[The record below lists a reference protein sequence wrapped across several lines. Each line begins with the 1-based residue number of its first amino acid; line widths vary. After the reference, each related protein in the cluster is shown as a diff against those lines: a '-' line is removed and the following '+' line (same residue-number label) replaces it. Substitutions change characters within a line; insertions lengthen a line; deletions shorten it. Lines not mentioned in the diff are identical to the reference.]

1 MRIGLAGAGRIGAV
15 HAETLRGLPG
25 IDGVV
30 IAGTAAGLDGHDAD
44 VTERNAGRGRVPM
57 RSRLALTPAPSGR
70 SVGTE
75 GEMMSEQQISVAVIG
90 AGMAGRSHAA
100 GYRQANT
107 VFGRGLPPIRLATI
121 ADANTTL
128 AEDAADRYGFEKA
141 VSSWEA
147 VAEDASIDAVSIVVG
162 NTLHRPIAE
171 ALVAGG
177 KHVLCEKPLAGSM
190 EDARAMVAVEKGAD
204 VVTAVGYTYRRN
216 PAIAAIRDHVING
229 ELGDLSLFNG
239 RYWCDYASDPRGPF
253 GWRFKGD
260 LGTGAL
266 GDIGAHII
274 DLGEYICGPIESVS
288 GGALSVQVAKRP
300 LPLGAVVG
308 HDAAPVSD
316 EMGEVENEDTAVFS
330 ARFRSGLTA
339 SFSVSRTAFG
349 MPNGLGFD
357 VYGLSGR
364 ASFDFHRPA
373 EYQLDDAQP
382 RSGTGGGRQV
392 IVGPQMPYFRGGY
405 PMQAPGVGGGNA
417 EMFTYQARAF
427 LDQITGAAAPV
438 PPNATFAD
446 ALHTMEIIQA
456 VVQSSQAGGASVPVS

>member
-1 MRIGLAGAGRIGAV
+1 
-15 HAETLRGLPG
+15 
-25 IDGVV
+25 
-30 IAGTAAGLDGHDAD
+30 
-44 VTERNAGRGRVPM
+44 
-57 RSRLALTPAPSGR
+57 
-70 SVGTE
+70 
-75 GEMMSEQQISVAVIG
+75 MMSEQQLSVAVIG

-107 VFGRGLPPIRLATI
+107 VFGRGLPRIRLAAI
-121 ADANTTL
+121 ADANTAL
-128 AEDAADRYGFEKA
+128 AEDAADRYGFDKA

-147 VAEDASIDAVSIVVG
+147 VAGDPSIDAVSIVVG
-162 NTLHRPIAE
+162 NALHRPIAE
-171 ALVAGG
+171 ALVAAG

-190 EDARAMVAVEKGAD
+190 EDARAMVELEKNAD

-216 PAIAAIRDHVING
+216 PAITAIRDHVLGG
-229 ELGDLSLFNG
+229 EFGELSLFNG
-239 RYWCDYASDPRGPF
+239 RYWCDYACDPRGPF
-253 GWRFKGD
+253 SWRFTGGM
-260 LGTGAL
+260 GTGAL
-266 GDIGAHII
+266 ADIGSHVI
-274 DLGEYICGPIESVS
+274 DIAEYLCGPIESVS

-316 EMGEVENEDTAVFS
+316 EMGEVENEDTAMFS
-330 ARFRSGLTA
+330 ARFQSGLTA

-364 ASFDFHRPA
+364 ASFEFHRPA
-373 EYQLDDAQP
+373 EYLLDDAQP
-382 RSGTGGGRQV
+382 DARNRGVRQV

-417 EMFTYQARAF
+417 EMFTYQCRAF
-427 LDQITGAAAPV
+427 LDQLTGAADPLPA
-438 PPNATFAD
+438 NASFAD

-456 VVQSSQAGGASVPVS
+456 VVRSSETGGASVPVS